1 MSNIRLKLTAL
12 SPINIGSGEI
22 YEPTNFIMDEGV
34 LYSFRDE
41 DFYIA
46 LPDIKQKAFMRIL
59 NDNKSDSFI
68 KIHKFVK
75 DNRNIV
81 KEIATGIVT
90 VTEEL
95 QKDYDRLL
103 GKVRQ
108 LEGRGRAVDRVFN
121 KFEIQRVQ
129 RKQVKTDANI
139 YAQTGYIVGSSLK
152 GSISTAYQESV
163 FKKEGKNALKE
174 KFQAKGRD
182 ISNNLFKEFK
192 VSDSIVKKVNTKIGF
207 ALNKERFD
215 YDFHNPN
222 ANIKLSTF
230 IEIIEAQSE
239 FIVDINHGSLDITKI
254 LQSCTSHYMPI
265 FRSLFLNQVNGK
277 KEYIY
282 KYLSNNFYEKYRHFE
297 LKPNQY
303 LLRVGKH
310 SGARAVTIDGMRDIK
325 SKISGGGKRRKPN
338 KFEYRE
344 DETTTWLF
352 GDKSNSNYGLLP
364 FGWVLAEI
372 TNEEIPKYE
381 AIDGLYALQVKRAK
395 EKIENR
401 LAREEAQKRE
411 AQAKAKKEAE
421 EKAKLASMTPVQRLV
436 DSYSDMAVLIN
447 DMRAGKIEDFE
458 SIKVELAGEVKK
470 ILQQKPKTWDKAKK
484 KALDRRVYIEGLLK
498 CD

>member
-1 MSNIRLKLTAL
+1 
-12 SPINIGSGEI
+12 
-22 YEPTNFIMDEGV
+22 
-34 LYSFRDE
+34 
-41 DFYIA
+41 
-46 LPDIKQKAFMRIL
+46 
-59 NDNKSDSFI
+59 
-68 KIHKFVK
+68 
-75 DNRNIV
+75 
-81 KEIATGIVT
+81 
-90 VTEEL
+90 
-95 QKDYDRLL
+95 
-103 GKVRQ
+103 
-108 LEGRGRAVDRVFN
+108 
-121 KFEIQRVQ
+121 
-129 RKQVKTDANI
+129 
-139 YAQTGYIVGSSLK
+139 
-152 GSISTAYQESV
+152 
-163 FKKEGKNALKE
+163 
-174 KFQAKGRD
+174 
-182 ISNNLFKEFK
+182 
-192 VSDSIVKKVNTKIGF
+192 
-207 ALNKERFD
+207 
-215 YDFHNPN
+215 
-222 ANIKLSTF
+222 
-230 IEIIEAQSE
+230 
-239 FIVDINHGSLDITKI
+239 
-254 LQSCTSHYMPI
+254 MPI

-484 KALDRRVYIEGLLK
+484 KALDRRVYIEGLFT
-498 CD
+498 